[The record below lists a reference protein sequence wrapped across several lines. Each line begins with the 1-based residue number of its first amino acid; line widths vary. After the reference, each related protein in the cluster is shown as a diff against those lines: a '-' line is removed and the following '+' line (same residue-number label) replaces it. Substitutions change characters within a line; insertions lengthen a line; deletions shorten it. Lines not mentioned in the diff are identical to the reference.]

1 MSVVDRAREL
11 RAFIEGKAQ
20 GFGEAEAL
28 QAVELYPAWREGV
41 AYAEGERVRHN
52 GELYRVLT
60 AHESQAAWT
69 PDAAPSLFAKVLTAD
84 DGTILAWQQPDS
96 TNAYAKGDKVTHN
109 GKTWES
115 MTDGNVWEPGA
126 VGTEALWVEVAT
138 P

>member
-1 MSVVDRAREL
+1 MTREEAQQLIAALVAL
-11 RAFIEGKAQ
+11 RENATDEQ
-20 GFGEAEAL
+20 AL
-28 QAVELYPAWREGV
+28 QAVAVYPAWREGV

-52 GELYRVLT
+52 GELWRVLA
-60 AHESQAAWT
+60 AHESQAAWA

-96 TNAYAKGDKVTHN
+96 TNAYAKGDRVTHN

-115 MTDGNVWEPGA
+115 MADGNVWEPGA
-126 VGTEALWVEVAT
+126 AGTEALWVEVAT